1 MLVKKGVVGEGY
13 RVNLN
18 ELFDNDEHFLFDNM
32 HFKSLVKHTADN
44 YGHLVNSNFDLSEI

>member
-1 MLVKKGVVGEGY
+1 MVKKGVVGEGY

-18 ELFDNDEHFLFDNM
+18 ELFDNDEHFLFDNV